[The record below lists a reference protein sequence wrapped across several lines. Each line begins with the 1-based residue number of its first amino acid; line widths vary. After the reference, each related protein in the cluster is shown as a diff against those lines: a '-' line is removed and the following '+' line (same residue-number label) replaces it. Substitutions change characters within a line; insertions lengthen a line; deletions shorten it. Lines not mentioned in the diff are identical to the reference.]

1 MTLLAC
7 QTLACDRMPYV
18 SGPRRSRIGYPY
30 RRLRRWAQNTPNGT
44 IALNMITAGL
54 ALILVAVV
62 LALIVF

>member
-1 MTLLAC
+1 
-7 QTLACDRMPYV
+7 MPYV